1 MDDGWEMKQLHP
13 DEWTSEEFER
23 SSKSQITDFEE
34 EEDWLEQMA
43 ISCKPYQ
50 LIGAE
55 DDTAMTG
62 ITDLQ
67 EEETW
72 LNEIVRN
79 LGLDVV
85 EDNRI

>member
-1 MDDGWEMKQLHP
+1 
-13 DEWTSEEFER
+13 
-23 SSKSQITDFEE
+23 
-34 EEDWLEQMA
+34 MA